1 MRQGPSGPGGG
12 NGSPNPG
19 GEQSWRWIWLIL
31 LVAVLAVLII
41 PSLIPRHTA
50 KTVSY
55 SSLITDVENNQV
67 STANVDNTTGVI
79 TGNLKDGTSYTAN
92 GPTPPSN
99 GDATTMRKD
108 GVTVK
113 YTTSGPSLLSSLAPY
128 LILGLLVVGMFY
140 YVTRSA
146 RGQMSGIMSIGRS
159 KARLYT
165 TERPSTT
172 FDDVAGYSGVKQEI
186 SEVVDFLKTPGRFR
200 DIGAK
205 IPKGVLLVGPPGT
218 GKTLL
223 ARAVAGEAGVP
234 FLSVSGSDFMEMFV
248 GVGASRVRDLFQTAR
263 KQAPAIVFIDE
274 IDSIGRKRGAGL
286 GGGHDEREQT
296 LNQMLSE
303 MDGFDPTEG
312 VVMMAAT
319 NRPDILDPALLRPGR
334 FDRQIVV
341 PLPDL
346 EERLPILQVHCRGK
360 RMGPDVDLELVA
372 RGTPGM
378 SGADLANLVN
388 EAALHAV
395 RRGSHVINMVD
406 FESARDRVLMGQRRE
421 SLVLSD
427 EEKER
432 VAYHEGGHAV
442 LAYVLPHADPVHKV
456 TILPTGMALGVTQ
469 QLPLEERHIHPRA
482 YIEDALCVRMGGRV
496 AELLIY
502 GDLST
507 GAANDLV
514 GNTEL
519 ARKMVREW
527 GMSEQ
532 IGPMAWGSQG
542 QVFLG
547 EDLLHS
553 RDYSEST
560 SRVIDDEVE
569 RILRD
574 QEQRAIEMLTRHRAG
589 LEAVAR
595 NLLQQE
601 TVDGEVVSGLV
612 DEAYGRPVHGS
623 GAKAVPHFHSNGKT
637 QSATNGAA
645 PAAVGHPAASTEPT
659 DTGEESR
666 DPAAPAPAGLAS
678 ADRPSEASPSPD
690 GRDGAG
696 VAAPA
701 PSTGPAPSSLAAQP
715 WPPPNPQAPSTPA
728 PPPGSPPPPPPA
740 QAGWAP
746 PRWAGSP
753 TDGGNGLDQYA
764 NPQHPGR
771 QNANDQYANPQHPP
785 GPAETGPA
793 QPDPS

>member
-1 MRQGPSGPGGG
+1 M
-12 NGSPNPG
+12 
-19 GEQSWRWIWLIL
+19 
-31 LVAVLAVLII
+31 
-41 PSLIPRHTA
+41 
-50 KTVSY
+50 
-55 SSLITDVENNQV
+55 
-67 STANVDNTTGVI
+67 
-79 TGNLKDGTSYTAN
+79 
-92 GPTPPSN
+92 
-99 GDATTMRKD
+99 
-108 GVTVK
+108 
-113 YTTSGPSLLSSLAPY
+113 
-128 LILGLLVVGMFY
+128 
-140 YVTRSA
+140 
-146 RGQMSGIMSIGRS
+146 
-159 KARLYT
+159 
-165 TERPSTT
+165 
-172 FDDVAGYSGVKQEI
+172 
-186 SEVVDFLKTPGRFR
+186 
-200 DIGAK
+200 
-205 IPKGVLLVGPPGT
+205 
-218 GKTLL
+218 
-223 ARAVAGEAGVP
+223 AGEAGVP

-263 KQAPAIVFIDE
+263 KQAPAIVFVDE

-303 MDGFDPTEG
+303 MDGFDPAEG

-496 AELLIY
+496 AELLVY

-547 EDLLHS
+547 EDLMHS

-574 QEQRAIEMLTRHRAG
+574 QEQRAIEMLTPTPRRTRGGGPGPPRARDRGRRGRRPAGRRGLRSSGPRFRGEGGAALPRQRQDGIRHQRRRSSGCGRSPGGRGRHRSAG
-589 LEAVAR
+589 HRQRSTGFGRARPRGAGERRPPHRAEPLFGRQGRERRRWTVAVEWAR
-595 NLLQQE
+595 DVE
-601 TVDGEVVSGLV
+601 SG
-612 DEAYGRPVHGS
+612 G
-623 GAKAVPHFHSNGKT
+623 
-637 QSATNGAA
+637 
-645 PAAVGHPAASTEPT
+645 PA
-659 DTGEESR
+659 
-666 DPAAPAPAGLAS
+666 LAS
-678 ADRPSEASPSPD
+678 AQPASPLD
-690 GRDGAG
+690 AGAS
-696 VAAPA
+696 ATA
-701 PSTGPAPSSLAAQP
+701 
-715 WPPPNPQAPSTPA
+715 
-728 PPPGSPPPPPPA
+728 GSPPPPPPP

-746 PRWAGSP
+746 PRWAGP
-753 TDGGNGLDQYA
+753 PADGGKGLDQYA

-785 GPAETGPA
+785 GPAEPGPA
-793 QPDPS
+793 QPDAG